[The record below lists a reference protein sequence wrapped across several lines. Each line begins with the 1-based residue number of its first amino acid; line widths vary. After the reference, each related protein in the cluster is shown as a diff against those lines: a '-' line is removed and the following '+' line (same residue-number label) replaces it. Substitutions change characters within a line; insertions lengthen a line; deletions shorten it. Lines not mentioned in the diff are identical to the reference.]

1 MGNILLPRMGPA
13 TGSPAARVGLPL
25 ARGRWARSAR
35 RGLLLPV
42 LMWLIPSVAEATAPL
57 SKRGATRT
65 LLPATGARPRAPRR
79 SLLPPLG
86 EAKANRGAFRFA
98 SPRGPQANSEFGIRS
113 SEFIEKRTVQTVG
126 APSASLR
133 PCGRPRGMV
142 LVSRIPSATA
152 GRDGYSFSL
161 LVQRER
167 TKEKRH
173 SGGEDCVFFPSRDP
187 P

>member
-79 SLLPPLG
+79 P
-86 EAKANRGAFRFA
+86 ETREEIRGK
-98 SPRGPQANSEFGIRS
+98 S
-113 SEFIEKRTVQTVG
+113 EKRWCP
-126 APSASLR
+126 AK
-133 PCGRPRGMV
+133 
-142 LVSRIPSATA
+142 
-152 GRDGYSFSL
+152 RDGLESVGDADTATLHFSL
-161 LVQRER
+161 FTFHFFLSPSDRSAGSPGGR
-167 TKEKRH
+167 RPAPDSAAG
-173 SGGEDCVFFPSRDP
+173 SGRRRRCRCRPGGDPAPGRNSRRDRSACG
-187 P
+187 